1 MMDQLKHSIN
11 RGGLKRGE
19 LNVIAMPIVMSSV
32 RTTPLTKNKEL
43 QLTLESDH
51 VKQNCPNHKQV

>member
-1 MMDQLKHSIN
+1 MDQLKHLIN

-19 LNVIAMPIVMSSV
+19 LNVIAMSIVMSSV

-51 VKQNCPNHKQV
+51 VKQDSPSH

>member
-1 MMDQLKHSIN
+1 MMDQLKHLIN

-51 VKQNCPNHKQV
+51 VKQDSPSHKQV